1 MTCYFR
7 FFANSSVLGDGFNIT
22 YQESCGGNYTQNGE
36 LVSPHFPNAL
46 GPFECIY
53 TISQTERAFNN
64 LQINQFDLG
73 QWDDGCGLSY
83 LEVRDGLTE
92 TSPLIGRFCGTMSD
106 VISSLNSTQNQVQ
119 LK

>member
-7 FFANSSVLGDGFNIT
+7 FFANSTVLGDGFNIT
-22 YQESCGGNYTQNGE
+22 YQESCGGSYTQNGE
-36 LVSPHFPNAL
+36 LVSPHFPNAS

-64 LQINQFDLG
+64 LQIYQFDLG
-73 QWDDGCGLSY
+73 QSDDGCRLSY

-92 TSPLIGRFCGTMSD
+92 TSPLIARLCGRMSD
-106 VISSLNSTQNQVQ
+106 VNSSLNSTQNQVQ